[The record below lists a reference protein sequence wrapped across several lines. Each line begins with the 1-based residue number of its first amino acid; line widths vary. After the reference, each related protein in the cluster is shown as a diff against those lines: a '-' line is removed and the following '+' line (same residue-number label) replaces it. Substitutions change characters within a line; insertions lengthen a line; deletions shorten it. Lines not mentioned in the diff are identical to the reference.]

1 MPNAFQGQSVIVTGA
16 SEGIGR
22 ALSLRLAEQGAFVTL
37 AARSLERL
45 DELAVECRARGGR
58 VLVVPTDVSAQA
70 QCKHLIDRTVTE
82 FGHIDMLI
90 SNAGIAATGLLEEL
104 PDLKLFKYVMDV
116 NFYGQV
122 YCAYYALP
130 HLKQTKGRLVSISSL
145 GGKMALPHNTPY
157 VSSKYALHGFYDALR
172 IELTP
177 SGASVT
183 VICPYW
189 VVTEF
194 HGRSM
199 DKDGIPRGRA
209 KARAVY
215 TDKTMTAEQCACIT
229 LNAASK
235 RKREVLMWPGP
246 FAIWIKMLAPS
257 LMDWLVVKVFLEP
270 AIKRARSE
278 QPR

>member
-1 MPNAFQGQSVIVTGA
+1 
-16 SEGIGR
+16 
-22 ALSLRLAEQGAFVTL
+22 
-37 AARSLERL
+37 
-45 DELAVECRARGGR
+45 
-58 VLVVPTDVSAQA
+58 
-70 QCKHLIDRTVTE
+70 
-82 FGHIDMLI
+82 
-90 SNAGIAATGLLEEL
+90 
-104 PDLKLFKYVMDV
+104 
-116 NFYGQV
+116 
-122 YCAYYALP
+122 
-130 HLKQTKGRLVSISSL
+130 
-145 GGKMALPHNTPY
+145 
-157 VSSKYALHGFYDALR
+157 LHGFYDALR